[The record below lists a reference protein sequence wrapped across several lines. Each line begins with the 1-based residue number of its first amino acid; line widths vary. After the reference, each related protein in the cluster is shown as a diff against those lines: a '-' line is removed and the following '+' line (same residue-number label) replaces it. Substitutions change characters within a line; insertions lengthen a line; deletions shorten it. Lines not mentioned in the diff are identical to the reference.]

1 MPMES
6 IHPTKIAKTTMKNK
20 EKFED
25 YEGFVEKFKPKKTTD
40 DCYTPQVVY
49 DEIVRYVDETIMPLE
64 GVNIVRPFYPGGD
77 YVNYDYPEG
86 SVVIDNPPF
95 SIISKICR
103 FYNVRG
109 IKYFLFAPALTLF
122 SSCRDLP
129 DESYIV
135 AHCDIIYENGACV
148 RTSFRTNMLG
158 GNPKIR
164 IAGDLYKRVQE
175 VQKRE
180 SKSKRKIIY
189 PDCVITSAT
198 LGRLCTRGIK
208 LDIPAADCFQI
219 RRLDNSKGEL
229 FGEGFLLSER
239 AAAERAAAERM
250 AAERA
255 AAKRIILSERE
266 WAIIKN
272 LGANGE

>member
-1 MPMES
+1 MS
-6 IHPTKIAKTTMKNK
+6 ATSQNK

-25 YEGFVEKFKPKKTTD
+25 YEGFVDKFKPKKTTD
-40 DCYTPQVVY
+40 DCYTPQAVY

-64 GVNIVRPFYPGGD
+64 GVKILRPFYPGGD
-77 YVNYDYPEG
+77 YENYDYPEG

-103 FYNVRG
+103 FYNSRG
-109 IKYFLFAPALTLF
+109 IKYFLFAPALTLLGLRLGL
-122 SSCRDLP
+122 S

-135 AHCDIIYENGACV
+135 AHCDIVYENGARV
-148 RTSFRTNMLG
+148 RTSFRTNMLK
-158 GNPKIR
+158 GNPRIR

-180 SKSKRKIIY
+180 PKSIRKIIY
-189 PDCVITSAT
+189 PDYVITPAT
-198 LGRLCTRGIK
+198 LGRLCVRGIK
-208 LDIPAADCFQI
+208 FDIPAADCSQI
-219 RRLDNSKGEL
+219 SKLDNMKGNL
-229 FGEGFLLSER
+229 FGKGFLLSER
-239 AAAERAAAERM
+239 AAAERAAAERA

-255 AAKRIILSERE
+255 AAERVILSERE

-272 LGANGE
+272 LGTDGG